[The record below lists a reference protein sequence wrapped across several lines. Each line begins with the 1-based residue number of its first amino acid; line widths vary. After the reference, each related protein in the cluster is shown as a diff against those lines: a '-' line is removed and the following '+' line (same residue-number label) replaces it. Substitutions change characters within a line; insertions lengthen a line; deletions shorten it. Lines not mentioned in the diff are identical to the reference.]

1 MTDARAVASRFASRE
16 AEWIINATAY
26 NDVGA
31 AEENPLP
38 AFAVNAA
45 AVAIL
50 ARQAR
55 QVGARFVH
63 FSTDYVFSGE
73 KGAAYVENDPPC
85 PQNVYAVSKLAGEA
99 LAMRAGT
106 WFIFR
111 LSALFGT
118 TGCRT
123 KGGGNFVEK
132 ILEQAQ
138 AGRTLQVVEDAVCT
152 PTFSLDV
159 ARFLRD
165 RLFSLAPGL
174 YHLANAGPCSWF
186 EFARE
191 ILSQAGMADTPVV
204 GIKRQ
209 GPVPVPANS
218 ALASESCRRCA
229 PGARRCPSTSPCAAP
244 GIITDEP
251 DSPRQEEFPMIHDG
265 ASAGDWKGIVLAGGA
280 GTRLFPTTLAT
291 NKHLLPVYDKPMV
304 YYPIGTLLLAGIREI
319 LIIST
324 PEDPPRFQQPWAT
337 ARDWACAQ
345 LPGAARPE
353 GIAQAFLLARDF
365 IAGRPVCLVLGDNIF
380 YGDHDFL
387 RRALQRTT
395 GASIFGYHV
404 ADPQRYGVVEFD
416 AAGRVLSIEEKPARP
431 RSPYAVVGLY
441 CYDTTVIEIAERLR
455 PSARG
460 ELEIT
465 DVNIEY
471 LRRGGLHVE
480 ILRRGIAWL
489 DTGTPRSLLEA
500 GSFIGAVESRQGL
513 SVACLEEIALRMG
526 FISARDFAQL
536 ARQGPDGPYYD
547 YLRALAAEMER

>member
-1 MTDARAVASRFASRE
+1 MARIVLFGSTGQLGSDLARELSGHELDAYGPDDLDVTDARAVASRFASRE

-218 ALASESCRRCA
+218 ALASE
-229 PGARRCPSTSPCAAP
+229 
-244 GIITDEP
+244 
-251 DSPRQEEFPMIHDG
+251 
-265 ASAGDWKGIVLAGGA
+265 K
-280 GTRLFPTTLAT
+280 
-291 NKHLLPVYDKPMV
+291 LPP
-304 YYPIGTLLLAGIREI
+304 
-319 LIIST
+319 
-324 PEDPPRFQQPWAT
+324 
-337 ARDWACAQ
+337 
-345 LPGAARPE
+345 
-353 GIAQAFLLARDF
+353 
-365 IAGRPVCLVLGDNIF
+365 
-380 YGDHDFL
+380 
-387 RRALQRTT
+387 
-395 GASIFGYHV
+395 
-404 ADPQRYGVVEFD
+404 
-416 AAGRVLSIEEKPARP
+416 
-431 RSPYAVVGLY
+431 
-441 CYDTTVIEIAERLR
+441 LR
-455 PSARG
+455 PWREALS
-460 ELEIT
+460 
-465 DVNIEY
+465 EY
-471 LRRGGLHVE
+471 L
-480 ILRRGIAWL
+480 
-489 DTGTPRSLLEA
+489 
-500 GSFIGAVESRQGL
+500 
-513 SVACLEEIALRMG
+513 ALRG
-526 FISARDFAQL
+526 P
-536 ARQGPDGPYYD
+536 QGSSPTNPIRPDRRNSP
-547 YLRALAAEMER
+547 